1 MLPFAEGALLNH
13 NPVTKDDVTRN
24 PKVIITYLLA
34 SVRAYILD
42 QTRFRESGRRPGWV
56 WITVSPHRQEYEAE
70 RQNEDEI
77 ISFQLYSV
85 VTPGFPFSIRTFE
98 PLKLL
103 THQPKLTPTNCQT
116 RFQSWE
122 RKVLTSWVSP
132 EKNDAVNVSVNKL
145 LHDLMWN
152 GTAPA
157 VSQVLQIRMEYL
169 HYKMFSNH
177 SSAQGQQHDEYEPR

>member
-13 NPVTKDDVTRN
+13 NPVTKDDVTRI
-24 PKVIITYLLA
+24 PKVMITYLLA

-85 VTPGFPFSIRTFE
+85 VTPGIPRSAFE
-98 PLKLL
+98 RLNVWNCWHVNLNSHLRAVKLGSRL
-103 THQPKLTPTNCQT
+103 
-116 RFQSWE
+116 E
-122 RKVLTSWVSP
+122 
-132 EKNDAVNVSVNKL
+132 E
-145 LHDLMWN
+145 N
-152 GTAPA
+152 GTYF
-157 VSQVLQIRMEYL
+157 LGIT
-169 HYKMFSNH
+169 
-177 SSAQGQQHDEYEPR
+177 GQERRCKYISE